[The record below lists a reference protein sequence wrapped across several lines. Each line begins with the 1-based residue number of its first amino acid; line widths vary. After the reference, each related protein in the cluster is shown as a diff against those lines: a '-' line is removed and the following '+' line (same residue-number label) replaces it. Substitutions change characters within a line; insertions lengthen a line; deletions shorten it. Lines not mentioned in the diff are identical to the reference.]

1 MALNPEMRASDADRD
16 RVAAALREHCAQGRI
31 DVDELNERLEGVYSS
46 RTLGDLQKVTDDLPE
61 EDMYELPVPSWRRST
76 PARGMGGHLPAV
88 HDGGGLYQRA
98 MQAGWATY
106 ATVNVLCFVIWLL
119 VAIPSGAWYPWWIWV
134 AGPWG
139 VLMLAGQIFGPRDDQ
154 R

>member
-31 DVDELNERLEGVYSS
+31 DVDELNDRLDGVYSA

-61 EDMYELPVPSWRRST
+61 EDLYELPVPAWRQST
-76 PARGMGGHLPAV
+76 PARRIG
-88 HDGGGLYQRA
+88 GGGLSLPA
-98 MQAGWATY
+98 IPGSWAAYT
-106 ATVNVLCFVIWLL
+106 TVNLLCIVIWLIAA
-119 VAIPSGAWYPWWIWV
+119 VPTGAWYPWWLWI

-139 VLMLAGQIFGPRDDQ
+139 AVMLAGQVFGSRDD
-154 R
+154 RR

>member
-31 DVDELNERLEGVYSS
+31 SIDELNERLDGVYGA
-46 RTLGDLQKVTDDLPE
+46 RTFGDLEKVTDDLPE
-61 EDMYELPVPSWRRST
+61 HDMYERPVPASRTSM
-76 PARGMGGHLPAV
+76 PARRTSGRPVRPGMRSAW
-88 HDGGGLYQRA
+88 
-98 MQAGWATY
+98 AGY
-106 ATVNVLCFVIWLL
+106 VTVNLICFVVWLL
-119 VAIPSGAWYPWWIWV
+119 TFVSGGAWYPWFLWV

-139 VLMLAGQIFGPRDDQ
+139 AVMLAARFFESRDDS